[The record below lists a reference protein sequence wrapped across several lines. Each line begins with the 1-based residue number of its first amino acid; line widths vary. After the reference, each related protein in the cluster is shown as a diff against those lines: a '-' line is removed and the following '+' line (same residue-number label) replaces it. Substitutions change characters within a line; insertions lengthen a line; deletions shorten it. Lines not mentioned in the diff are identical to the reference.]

1 MASKRTSLGHGVQV
15 VSAKDLYSKVLPRR
29 LRGKS
34 LCESISESSKATASA
49 SAASTESTSANPSSK
64 GLSNTSAISSA
75 SAANTA
81 PQPNYRR
88 NPCAEEPGGGSG
100 LEVPTIAPGYRRRS
114 GQGRTYS
121 GFDDPA
127 QLKRRHSSYLA
138 SYIEREL
145 SSGPPVPS
153 STNQSEPVTS
163 FRQLQRRFSDNG
175 AAQQSGIGQGEQKA
189 KPPKKP
195 PRRHSKEDWCPSNL
209 AGTFL
214 VKGDSRVAEKKRN
227 ADWLDS
233 GLKRPTLERGDSVTL
248 EEGETVVCPSKD
260 ADAAAS
266 ESSKEIRQGA
276 PREYVRLVR
285 SGDRKSCTSE
295 ANKADET
302 VSDSFAQPSTTEMIS
317 KESVDHSST
326 GRDVGAGGATAG
338 NTEPARLDPSD
349 LRKRDRTSESSFS
362 DGVGS
367 LPKTETND
375 NLVCKDD
382 SISVLQTCAACLQPC
397 EDLKLLLCFHIM
409 CPACASSGCSERDGS
424 QVIVCAVCQ
433 AEHATSPEGPTSL
446 SDVYPGLLTESFS
459 CSKAAACSLETEN
472 ITSGKDAS
480 QRYSDASLTSEGQR
494 SSVDLKPPE
503 SASRERSASCVKSA
517 KPGDALSQE
526 DAKNATSST
535 ARASN
540 VGEDV
545 PENTAN
551 STFTDTHKS
560 QASSGSS
567 QDSTATSESQT
578 RVCGA
583 CLTRS
588 DTCHTCVTCGGVL
601 LCEGCRTAHLN
612 LPVTRS
618 HEVLALDSVSPL
630 VLLARRQLTCSVHGQ
645 DLALMCSTCGLF
657 LCHRCL
663 TPQHARHDTKELASV
678 FHSKRKQLSTL
689 QRTIKQHVLAV
700 KSAGRTLDE
709 HLAKVERSR
718 QKLCEAIQET
728 AQRHVQQ
735 INTLAAD
742 LAKEVNHKTDGR
754 REVLEKDRAVV
765 RRAKLEG
772 QKLRCVLGAVT
783 DQTPHLT
790 SLTLLHT
797 CQARYEALRN
807 EAPLSEED
815 FEDLVFCPDPRL
827 DVELGRQ
834 AALGSLRTV
843 SQGVPDTVMTA
854 VGSFRV
860 CRDLSGLAV
869 TPYGE
874 VVSIS
879 TNGGSCQVW
888 DCQGVM
894 LMDAS
899 RHVTRPTAVH
909 VLTSGVI
916 AILDADKSA
925 TAGTG
930 KGGNSCLKLL
940 SPAGTLLSQLP
951 LSSPANATRVHC
963 PNEYAVLVSDGLH
976 KTVTLCSMEK
986 GSSVLTKLRTVSNER
1001 LLSAPRHV
1009 TVNVTADWVVSDG
1022 GSTLKVIT
1030 PDGEINTL
1038 LSNDEIEAVLQP
1050 PRRSCYAP
1058 RPGDTRALGD
1068 VCCDSRGHVIAADVG
1083 KCGLYVITGGS
1094 ANNRER
1100 HFVSLKALA
1109 PSTRM
1114 ATICIDGQD
1123 RIYVGMQDGSV
1134 SILKIGAQD
1143 EDKDTNTGSVS
1154 YVNLAE

>member
-1 MASKRTSLGHGVQV
+1 M
-15 VSAKDLYSKVLPRR
+15 RR
-29 LRGKS
+29 
-34 LCESISESSKATASA
+34 
-49 SAASTESTSANPSSK
+49 
-64 GLSNTSAISSA
+64 
-75 SAANTA
+75 
-81 PQPNYRR
+81 
-88 NPCAEEPGGGSG
+88 
-100 LEVPTIAPGYRRRS
+100 
-114 GQGRTYS
+114 
-121 GFDDPA
+121 
-127 QLKRRHSSYLA
+127 
-138 SYIEREL
+138 
-145 SSGPPVPS
+145 
-153 STNQSEPVTS
+153 
-163 FRQLQRRFSDNG
+163 G
-175 AAQQSGIGQGEQKA
+175 AW
-189 KPPKKP
+189 
-195 PRRHSKEDWCPSNL
+195 R
-209 AGTFL
+209 
-214 VKGDSRVAEKKRN
+214 
-227 ADWLDS
+227 
-233 GLKRPTLERGDSVTL
+233 
-248 EEGETVVCPSKD
+248 
-260 ADAAAS
+260 
-266 ESSKEIRQGA
+266 
-276 PREYVRLVR
+276 
-285 SGDRKSCTSE
+285 
-295 ANKADET
+295 
-302 VSDSFAQPSTTEMIS
+302 
-317 KESVDHSST
+317 
-326 GRDVGAGGATAG
+326 
-338 NTEPARLDPSD
+338 
-349 LRKRDRTSESSFS
+349 
-362 DGVGS
+362 
-367 LPKTETND
+367 
-375 NLVCKDD
+375 
-382 SISVLQTCAACLQPC
+382 
-397 EDLKLLLCFHIM
+397 
-409 CPACASSGCSERDGS
+409 
-424 QVIVCAVCQ
+424 
-433 AEHATSPEGPTSL
+433 
-446 SDVYPGLLTESFS
+446 
-459 CSKAAACSLETEN
+459 
-472 ITSGKDAS
+472 
-480 QRYSDASLTSEGQR
+480 
-494 SSVDLKPPE
+494 
-503 SASRERSASCVKSA
+503 
-517 KPGDALSQE
+517 
-526 DAKNATSST
+526 
-535 ARASN
+535 
-540 VGEDV
+540 
-545 PENTAN
+545 
-551 STFTDTHKS
+551 
-560 QASSGSS
+560 
-567 QDSTATSESQT
+567 
-578 RVCGA
+578 
-583 CLTRS
+583 RS

-940 SPAGTLLSQLP
+940 SPA
-951 LSSPANATRVHC
+951 ATDC
-963 PNEYAVLVSDGLH
+963 
-976 KTVTLCSMEK
+976 T
-986 GSSVLTKLRTVSNER
+986 
-1001 LLSAPRHV
+1001 
-1009 TVNVTADWVVSDG
+1009 
-1022 GSTLKVIT
+1022 
-1030 PDGEINTL
+1030 
-1038 LSNDEIEAVLQP
+1038 
-1050 PRRSCYAP
+1050 RR
-1058 RPGDTRALGD
+1058 
-1068 VCCDSRGHVIAADVG
+1068 RGHVIAADVG